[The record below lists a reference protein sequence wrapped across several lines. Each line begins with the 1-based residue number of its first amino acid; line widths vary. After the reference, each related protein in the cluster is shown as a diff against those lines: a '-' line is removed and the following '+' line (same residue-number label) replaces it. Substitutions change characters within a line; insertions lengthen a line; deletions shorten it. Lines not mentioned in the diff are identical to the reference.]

1 MDFYYPYICGVHNNK
16 NDFQKNLKDF
26 YVEGLGIKCVKEEP
40 WVTIAESC
48 ECVIAALVLGDE
60 ENAKKIFN
68 NILQFKNDN
77 GIFPTGYQYE
87 MDIFWPEE
95 NSTWTNAAV
104 IIAAHAL
111 ATYGKK
117 EASKGNVFFYLN
129 NLLESDQA
137 INSFK

>member
-60 ENAKKIFN
+60 EKLRRFLTIYSNLKMI
-68 NILQFKNDN
+68 
-77 GIFPTGYQYE
+77 
-87 MDIFWPEE
+87 M
-95 NSTWTNAAV
+95 
-104 IIAAHAL
+104 
-111 ATYGKK
+111 
-117 EASKGNVFFYLN
+117 VFSL
-129 NLLESDQA
+129 QA
-137 INSFK
+137 INMRWIFSGQKRIQHGLMQL